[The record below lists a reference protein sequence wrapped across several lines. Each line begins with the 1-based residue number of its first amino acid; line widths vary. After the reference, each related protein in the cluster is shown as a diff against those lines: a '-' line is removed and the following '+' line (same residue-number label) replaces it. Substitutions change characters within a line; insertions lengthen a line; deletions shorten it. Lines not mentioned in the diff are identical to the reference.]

1 MNCKPITIGKKVNQY
16 KHKEFF
22 NSENHLRFDK
32 LKQSKNLSTTDK
44 DFVSKYLSSQ
54 IVYVIESN
62 LDKVTSQNPNK
73 KIAFEKTKLEILGKL
88 NEEIFGKN

>member
-1 MNCKPITIGKKVNQY
+1 MNWVIIRGVRMETF
-16 KHKEFF
+16 KHKAFF
-22 NSENHLRFDK
+22 NTENHLRFDK

-54 IVYVIESN
+54 IVYLIESN
-62 LDKVTSQNPNK
+62 LDKIISQNPNK
-73 KIAFEKTKLEILGKL
+73 RSAFEKTKLEILGKL